1 VAQLCQHKEQFEQL
15 DTEVLI
21 ISFSALPLAQA
32 WLEETC
38 SPFQLLLDPD
48 RMVYGAYGMERS
60 YRQSWNM
67 KTVSTYVNLI
77 RDGRE
82 WRGIQG
88 DSAQLGGDFIVD
100 CRGRVQMAYRSKDP
114 TDRPPVNDLLE
125 VLRQL
130 DPQCEHRRDNE
141 RV

>member
-1 VAQLCQHKEQFEQL
+1 VAQLCQRQDQFEQL

-21 ISFSALPLAQA
+21 ISFSALPLARA

-38 SPFQLLLDPD
+38 SPFRLLLDPD
-48 RMVYGAYGMERS
+48 RQVYDAYGMERS
-60 YRQSWNM
+60 YRQSWNI
-67 KTVSTYVNLI
+67 KTVSAYVNLI

-88 DSAQLGGDFIVD
+88 DSAQLGGDFVID
-100 CRGRVQMAYRSKDP
+100 CGGLVRMACRSKDP
-114 TDRPPVNDLLE
+114 TDRPPVHDLLKT
-125 VLRQL
+125 LRQL

-141 RV
+141 RI